1 MKIDKKYIVIAVCI
15 LIGGVL
21 TATLAFIG
29 PDIITNGT
37 INPNNVVTGNLKLK
51 ITDTSVNINN
61 MAPIRSSNYETEAFK
76 KEFTISN
83 AESTL
88 NGCMK
93 LYLNFNSISDTLK
106 SEYLVYKVVSSTGNV
121 SEGSFKDI
129 ADNKLLI
136 YDSDFIE
143 TNKSITYTLYI
154 WLRYVEDPTINLAS
168 LLGTSVNAYVSVNG
182 SDTKESTSCTFDSSK
197 KISYVVTFMN
207 TDNKTVL
214 ESRKVSSGSVLG
226 NLPDTKGYYTLK
238 NAKGDQYTSV
248 STVNN
253 DLILYPGAKV
263 TYCTYSGTPTQGT
276 EFVNGSYTY
285 HYKQEANG
293 ASSWSNISSD
303 GWGVML
309 TNKTSTAAVTS
320 DVCTYI
326 NNVPVV
332 SMSYMYFQSKATTLN
347 TYYDTSNV
355 TSMEEMFSGSS
366 VKSLDLSLFNTSKVT
381 TMYRMFYIT
390 NSLKTLDVSNF
401 DTSNVEGSLGM
412 IMMFRSCAATKLD
425 LSSFNTSKV
434 TNMSNM
440 FYGSKATEINVENF
454 DTSNVTSMSYMFY
467 NSQATTLDL
476 SSFELKSGVD
486 ITSMFENAK
495 ATKGYAKNSTI
506 ASSFNSTS
514 NIPSTLVFTVK

>member
-51 ITDTSVNINN
+51 ITDTSVNISN

-93 LYLNFNSISDTLK
+93 LYLNFNNISSQLK
-106 SEYLVYKVVSSTGNV
+106 SEYLVYKVVSSTGNI
-121 SEGSFKDI
+121 SEGSFKNI

-207 TDNKTVL
+207 EDDKTVL
-214 ESRKVSSGSVLG
+214 ESRKVSSGSTLSS
-226 NLPDTKGYYTLK
+226 LPSNGRYYTKVNANGTEYTSASAINDDVMLYVIMNPNSFSTDSWKTIINAVKNNNINKYNVGDTKEIDMGTYGTHTLRIANTSTPSECSRAGFSQSACGFVLEFADIITNHNMNPKGEYKGTTYYDGW
-238 NAKGDQYTSV
+238 NEDGWPASSMYTF
-248 STVNN
+248 VNN
-253 DLILYPGAKV
+253 DIYNAIPVEIKNAIIDTTVVSGHGKEETTNFTSTDKLYLLSTAEVWAQGGSNTIDYETARDNTRQLDYYKNLGV
-263 TYCTYSGTPTQGT
+263 TTNNYSGAIKK
-276 EFVNGSYTY
+276 NG
-285 HYKQEANG
+285 
-293 ASSWSNISSD
+293 
-303 GWGVML
+303 
-309 TNKTSTAAVTS
+309 TS
-320 DVCTYI
+320 D
-326 NNVPVV
+326 
-332 SMSYMYFQSKATTLN
+332 SYWWWLRSAYSIR
-347 TYYDTSNV
+347 YD
-355 TSMEEMFSGSS
+355 
-366 VKSLDLSLFNTSKVT
+366 
-381 TMYRMFYIT
+381 
-390 NSLKTLDVSNF
+390 
-401 DTSNVEGSLGM
+401 
-412 IMMFRSCAATKLD
+412 C
-425 LSSFNTSKV
+425 
-434 TNMSNM
+434 
-440 FYGSKATEINVENF
+440 FYGVGPGGNWI
-454 DTSNVTSMSYMFY
+454 SNYANYPF
-467 NSQATTLDL
+467 
-476 SSFELKSGVD
+476 GVAPA
-486 ITSMFENAK
+486 FRL
-495 ATKGYAKNSTI
+495 G
-506 ASSFNSTS
+506 
-514 NIPSTLVFTVK
+514 

>member
-93 LYLNFNSISDTLK
+93 LYLNFNSISEQLK
-106 SEYLVYKVVSSTGNV
+106 SEYLVYKVVSSTGNI

-168 LLGTSVNAYVSVNG
+168 LLGTSIDGYVSVNG

-197 KISYVVTFMN
+197 KISYVVTFMDKSGKN
-207 TDNKTVL
+207 VV
-214 ESRKVSSGSVLG
+214 ESRKVSSGSTLG
-226 NLPDTKGYYTLK
+226 NVPDNVVYVNKKDGTGTEYTSTSTITDDLMLYYLKLDFASDSWATIATNVRNGKGGNYTIGDTKTVDMGTYGTHTLRIA
-238 NAKGDQYTSV
+238 NTSTPSECSGTGFSQTACGFV
-248 STVNN
+248 LEFADIITEHAMNDTRTNVGGWPATSMRTFVNN
-253 DLILYPGAKV
+253 DIYNAIPSEIKNAIIDTTV
-263 TYCTYSGTPTQGT
+263 VSGFGPDDT
-276 EFVNGSYTY
+276 
-285 HYKQEANG
+285 ANF
-293 ASSWSNISSD
+293 
-303 GWGVML
+303 
-309 TNKTSTAAVTS
+309 TSTDKLYLLSTAEVWAQGSSNTIEYDTARDNTRQLDYYKNLGVTTSNKSGAIKKNGTSADWWWLRAAGS
-320 DVCTYI
+320 
-326 NNVPVV
+326 
-332 SMSYMYFQSKATTLN
+332 SS
-347 TYYDTSNV
+347 TYYFFIVRTDGGWSYDIAKYLRGV
-355 TSMEEMFSGSS
+355 APAFQ
-366 VKSLDLSLFNTSKVT
+366 
-381 TMYRMFYIT
+381 
-390 NSLKTLDVSNF
+390 
-401 DTSNVEGSLGM
+401 LG
-412 IMMFRSCAATKLD
+412 
-425 LSSFNTSKV
+425 
-434 TNMSNM
+434 
-440 FYGSKATEINVENF
+440 
-454 DTSNVTSMSYMFY
+454 
-467 NSQATTLDL
+467 
-476 SSFELKSGVD
+476 
-486 ITSMFENAK
+486 
-495 ATKGYAKNSTI
+495 
-506 ASSFNSTS
+506 
-514 NIPSTLVFTVK
+514 

>member
-93 LYLNFNSISDTLK
+93 LYLNFNSISEQLK

-143 TNKSITYTLYI
+143 TGKSISYTLYI

-182 SDTKESTSCTFDSSK
+182 SDTKESTSCKFDSSK

-214 ESRKVSSGSVLG
+214 ETRKVSSGSVLG
-226 NLPDTKGYYTLK
+226 NLPSTRQYFTKTGGNGTEYTSTSTINDDVMLYNSTFEYDTWSEIVANVKAKKISQYNVGDTKSVNLGTYGTHTLRIANTSTPSECSTSGFSQTACGFVLEFADIITTHKMNDTSTNVGGWPASSMYTF
-238 NAKGDQYTSV
+238 
-248 STVNN
+248 VNN
-253 DLILYPGAKV
+253 DIYNAIPSEIKNAIIDTTAVSGHGKSDTKNFTSTDKLYLLAPREIWSDFSQEFDTAKDLTRTLDYYTAQGVTTSSYSGAIKKNGSSAANWWHRSAYSNYSNYFHYV
-263 TYCTYSGTPTQGT
+263 NFSGAHNYTYSDTA
-276 EFVNGSYTY
+276 Y
-285 HYKQEANG
+285 
-293 ASSWSNISSD
+293 
-303 GWGVML
+303 GV
-309 TNKTSTAAVTS
+309 SPA
-320 DVCTYI
+320 
-326 NNVPVV
+326 
-332 SMSYMYFQSKATTLN
+332 F
-347 TYYDTSNV
+347 
-355 TSMEEMFSGSS
+355 
-366 VKSLDLSLFNTSKVT
+366 
-381 TMYRMFYIT
+381 R
-390 NSLKTLDVSNF
+390 
-401 DTSNVEGSLGM
+401 LG
-412 IMMFRSCAATKLD
+412 
-425 LSSFNTSKV
+425 
-434 TNMSNM
+434 
-440 FYGSKATEINVENF
+440 
-454 DTSNVTSMSYMFY
+454 
-467 NSQATTLDL
+467 
-476 SSFELKSGVD
+476 
-486 ITSMFENAK
+486 
-495 ATKGYAKNSTI
+495 
-506 ASSFNSTS
+506 
-514 NIPSTLVFTVK
+514 

>member
-93 LYLNFNSISDTLK
+93 LYLNFNSISEQLK

-143 TNKSITYTLYI
+143 TGKSISYTLYI

-425 LSSFNTSKV
+425 LSSF
-434 TNMSNM
+434 
-440 FYGSKATEINVENF
+440 
-454 DTSNVTSMSYMFY
+454 
-467 NSQATTLDL
+467 
-476 SSFELKSGVD
+476 ELKSGVD

>member
-51 ITDTSVNINN
+51 ITDTSVNISN

-93 LYLNFNSISDTLK
+93 LYLNFNSISNTLK

-168 LLGTSVNAYVSVNG
+168 LLGTSIDGYVSVNG
-182 SDTKESTSCTFDSSK
+182 TDTKESTSCPFDSSK

-214 ESRKVSSGSVLG
+214 ETRKVSSGSALG
-226 NLPDTKGYYTLK
+226 NLPSTRQYFTKTGGNGTE
-238 NAKGDQYTSV
+238 YTST
-248 STVNN
+248 STITDDVMLYNSTFEYDTWSTIIANVKAGNGSEYKVGSTKEVNLGTTYGTHTLRVANTSTPSECSTTGFSQTACGFVLEFADIITTHKMNDTVTNVGGWPASSMYTFVNN
-253 DLILYPGAKV
+253 DIYNAIPSEIKNAIIDTTVVSGHGVTSGETNFTSIDKLYLLSTAEVWAQGSSNTIYSDTARNNTRQLDYYKNLGV
-263 TYCTYSGTPTQGT
+263 TTSNYSGAIKKNGT
-276 EFVNGSYTY
+276 SAFSWWPRAAYSSANINFYRVADDGDWD
-285 HYKQEANG
+285 HNG
-293 ASSWSNISSD
+293 ANYSR
-303 GWGVML
+303 GV
-309 TNKTSTAAVTS
+309 APA
-320 DVCTYI
+320 
-326 NNVPVV
+326 
-332 SMSYMYFQSKATTLN
+332 F
-347 TYYDTSNV
+347 
-355 TSMEEMFSGSS
+355 
-366 VKSLDLSLFNTSKVT
+366 
-381 TMYRMFYIT
+381 R
-390 NSLKTLDVSNF
+390 
-401 DTSNVEGSLGM
+401 LG
-412 IMMFRSCAATKLD
+412 
-425 LSSFNTSKV
+425 
-434 TNMSNM
+434 
-440 FYGSKATEINVENF
+440 
-454 DTSNVTSMSYMFY
+454 
-467 NSQATTLDL
+467 
-476 SSFELKSGVD
+476 
-486 ITSMFENAK
+486 
-495 ATKGYAKNSTI
+495 
-506 ASSFNSTS
+506 
-514 NIPSTLVFTVK
+514 

>member
-51 ITDTSVNINN
+51 ITDTSVNISN

-154 WLRYVEDPTINLAS
+154 WLRYVEDPTINLTS

-182 SDTKESTSCTFDSSK
+182 TDTKESTSCTFDSSK
-197 KISYVVTFMN
+197 KISYVVTFMKE
-207 TDNKTVL
+207 DDKTVL
-214 ESRKVSSGSVLG
+214 ETRKVSSGSTLSS
-226 NLPDTKGYYTLK
+226 LPSNGRYYTKANANGTEYTTSSTINDDVMLYVMMEPNSFSTDSWITISKAVKNNNISKYDVGDTKTIDMGTYGKHTLRIANTSTPSECSGTGFSQTACGFVLEFVDIITTHKMNDTDTNVGGWPASSMRTFVKNDIYNAIPSEIK
-238 NAKGDQYTSV
+238 NAIIDTTVVSGHGYKDTANFTSTDKLYLL
-248 STVNN
+248 STAEVWAQGSSNTMSADSARDNTRQLDYYKNLNTDIVN
-253 DLILYPGAKV
+253 
-263 TYCTYSGTPTQGT
+263 YSSAIKN
-276 EFVNGSYTY
+276 NGSNTD
-285 HYKQEANG
+285 
-293 ASSWSNISSD
+293 SW
-303 GWGVML
+303 WL
-309 TNKTSTAAVTS
+309 RAA
-320 DVCTYI
+320 Y
-326 NNVPVV
+326 
-332 SMSYMYFQSKATTLN
+332 SYDNYN
-347 TYYDTSNV
+347 
-355 TSMEEMFSGSS
+355 
-366 VKSLDLSLFNTSKVT
+366 
-381 TMYRMFYIT
+381 FYIVGNDGCGGGIGNAHGT
-390 NSLKTLDVSNF
+390 GGVSPA
-401 DTSNVEGSLGM
+401 
-412 IMMFRSCAATKLD
+412 FRI
-425 LSSFNTSKV
+425 
-434 TNMSNM
+434 
-440 FYGSKATEINVENF
+440 G
-454 DTSNVTSMSYMFY
+454 
-467 NSQATTLDL
+467 
-476 SSFELKSGVD
+476 
-486 ITSMFENAK
+486 
-495 ATKGYAKNSTI
+495 
-506 ASSFNSTS
+506 
-514 NIPSTLVFTVK
+514 

>member
-106 SEYLVYKVVSSTGNV
+106 SEYLVYKVVSSTGNI

-129 ADNKLLI
+129 SDNKLLI

-182 SDTKESTSCTFDSSK
+182 SDTKESTSCKFDSSK

-214 ESRKVSSGSVLG
+214 ETRKVSSGSALG
-226 NLPDTKGYYTLK
+226 NLPSTRQYFTKTGGNGTEYTSTSTITDDALVYPKLTKFELDSWTTIATNVRNGNTGDYNVGDTKEVNLGTTYGTHTLRIA
-238 NAKGDQYTSV
+238 NTTTPSECSTSGFSQTACGFV
-248 STVNN
+248 LEFADIITTYEMN
-253 DLILYPGAKV
+253 DTDTNVGGWPASSMYD
-263 TYCTYSGTPTQGT
+263 
-276 EFVNGSYTY
+276 FVNYDIYNSLPSDLKSTIIDTTVVSSHGST
-285 HYKQEANG
+285 NG
-293 ASSWSNISSD
+293 ENFTSIDKLYLLSLKEVYSDWSTNSYSSYDSAKD
-303 GWGVML
+303 L
-309 TNKTSTAAVTS
+309 TRTL
-320 DVCTYI
+320 DYYI
-326 NNVPVV
+326 N
-332 SMSYMYFQSKATTLN
+332 K
-347 TYYDTSNV
+347 NV
-355 TSMEEMFSGSS
+355 TSSDNSETIKKYKTTDSWWWLREAHSNYDHSFFIVPTDDYSY
-366 VKSLDLSLFNTSKVT
+366 LSTYANTSGG
-381 TMYRMFYIT
+381 
-390 NSLKTLDVSNF
+390 VSPA
-401 DTSNVEGSLGM
+401 
-412 IMMFRSCAATKLD
+412 FRI
-425 LSSFNTSKV
+425 
-434 TNMSNM
+434 
-440 FYGSKATEINVENF
+440 G
-454 DTSNVTSMSYMFY
+454 
-467 NSQATTLDL
+467 
-476 SSFELKSGVD
+476 
-486 ITSMFENAK
+486 
-495 ATKGYAKNSTI
+495 
-506 ASSFNSTS
+506 
-514 NIPSTLVFTVK
+514 

>member
-93 LYLNFNSISDTLK
+93 LYLNFNNISDTLK

-168 LLGTSVNAYVSVNG
+168 LLGTSIDGYVSVNG
-182 SDTKESTSCTFDSSK
+182 SDTKESSSCTFDSSK
-197 KISYVVTFMN
+197 KISYVVTFFN
-207 TDNKTVL
+207 EDDKTVL
-214 ESRKVSSGSVLG
+214 ESRKVSSGSTLG
-226 NLPDTKGYYTLK
+226 TLPLNGRYYTKVNANGTEYTSTSTITDDVMLYVMMQPSSFSTDSWKTIANAVKNNNISKYSVGDTKSVKVGTYGTHTLRIA
-238 NAKGDQYTSV
+238 NTSTPSEC
-248 STVNN
+248 STSGFSQTACGFVLEFADIITEHKMNDTATNVGGWPATSMRTFVNN
-253 DLILYPGAKV
+253 DIYNAIPSELRNAIIDTTVVSGHGSRSGETNFTSTDKLYLLTLKEIYTNSSSSYDAAKDLTRTLDYYTSIGV
-263 TYCTYSGTPTQGT
+263 TTSSYSGAIKK
-276 EFVNGSYTY
+276 NGINASY
-285 HYKQEANG
+285 
-293 ASSWSNISSD
+293 W
-303 GWGVML
+303 WL
-309 TNKTSTAAVTS
+309 RAA
-320 DVCTYI
+320 Y
-326 NNVPVV
+326 
-332 SMSYMYFQSKATTLN
+332 SY
-347 TYYDTSNV
+347 
-355 TSMEEMFSGSS
+355 G
-366 VKSLDLSLFNTSKVT
+366 
-381 TMYRMFYIT
+381 T
-390 NSLKTLDVSNF
+390 NSFLYVDPKGDWQSNYANY
-401 DTSNVEGSLGM
+401 SRGVAPA
-412 IMMFRSCAATKLD
+412 FRI
-425 LSSFNTSKV
+425 
-434 TNMSNM
+434 
-440 FYGSKATEINVENF
+440 G
-454 DTSNVTSMSYMFY
+454 
-467 NSQATTLDL
+467 
-476 SSFELKSGVD
+476 
-486 ITSMFENAK
+486 
-495 ATKGYAKNSTI
+495 
-506 ASSFNSTS
+506 
-514 NIPSTLVFTVK
+514 

>member
-106 SEYLVYKVVSSTGNV
+106 SEYLVYKVVSSTGNI

-129 ADNKLLI
+129 SDNKLLI

-182 SDTKESTSCTFDSSK
+182 TDTKESTSCTFDSSK

-214 ESRKVSSGSVLG
+214 ESRKVSSGSALG
-226 NLPDTKGYYTLK
+226 NLPSTRQYFTKTGGNGTE
-238 NAKGDQYTSV
+238 YTST
-248 STVNN
+248 STITDDLLIYPKTTKFETDSWATIATNVRNGNIGDYNVGDTRTINMGTYGTHTLRIANTSTPSECSTAGFSQSACGFVLEFADIITTYNMNPKGTYKGTTYNYGWNVDGWPASSMYTFVNN
-253 DLILYPGAKV
+253 DIYNALPSELRSAIIDTTV
-263 TYCTYSGTPTQGT
+263 VSGH
-276 EFVNGSYTY
+276 GSTSG
-285 HYKQEANG
+285 E
-293 ASSWSNISSD
+293 
-303 GWGVML
+303 
-309 TNKTSTAAVTS
+309 TNFTSTDKLYLLAPGEIYS
-320 DVCTYI
+320 DWSTYQYSSYDTAKELTRTLDYYI
-326 NNVPVV
+326 N
-332 SMSYMYFQSKATTLN
+332 K
-347 TYYDTSNV
+347 NV
-355 TSMEEMFSGSS
+355 TSSDDSETIKKYKTTDSWWWLREAHSNYDHSFFIVPTDDYSY
-366 VKSLDLSLFNTSKVT
+366 LSTYANTSGG
-381 TMYRMFYIT
+381 
-390 NSLKTLDVSNF
+390 VSPAF
-401 DTSNVEGSLGM
+401 RLG
-412 IMMFRSCAATKLD
+412 
-425 LSSFNTSKV
+425 
-434 TNMSNM
+434 
-440 FYGSKATEINVENF
+440 
-454 DTSNVTSMSYMFY
+454 
-467 NSQATTLDL
+467 
-476 SSFELKSGVD
+476 
-486 ITSMFENAK
+486 
-495 ATKGYAKNSTI
+495 
-506 ASSFNSTS
+506 
-514 NIPSTLVFTVK
+514 

>member
-37 INPNNVVTGNLKLK
+37 INLNNVVTGNLKLK

-76 KEFTISN
+76 KEFTINN

-93 LYLNFNSISDTLK
+93 LYLNFNSISEQLK
-106 SEYLVYKVVSSTGNV
+106 SEYLVYKVVSSTGNI

-143 TNKSITYTLYI
+143 TGKSISYTLYI

-214 ESRKVSSGSVLG
+214 ESRKVSSGSALG
-226 NLPDTKGYYTLK
+226 SLPSTRQYFTKTGGNGTEYTSTSTITDDALVYPKLTKFELDSWTTIATNVRNGNTGDYNVGDTKEVNLGTTYGTHTLRIA
-238 NAKGDQYTSV
+238 NTTTPSECSTSGFSQTACGFV
-248 STVNN
+248 LEFADIITTYEMN
-253 DLILYPGAKV
+253 DTDTNVGGWPASSMYD
-263 TYCTYSGTPTQGT
+263 
-276 EFVNGSYTY
+276 FVNYDIYNSLPSDLKSTIIDTTVVSSHGST
-285 HYKQEANG
+285 NG
-293 ASSWSNISSD
+293 ENFTSIDKLYLLSLKEVYSDWSTNSYSSYDSAKD
-303 GWGVML
+303 L
-309 TNKTSTAAVTS
+309 TRTL
-320 DVCTYI
+320 DYYI
-326 NNVPVV
+326 N
-332 SMSYMYFQSKATTLN
+332 K
-347 TYYDTSNV
+347 NV
-355 TSMEEMFSGSS
+355 TSSDDSETIKKYKTTDSWWWLREAHSNYDHSFFIVPTDDYSYFSTYA
-366 VKSLDLSLFNTSKVT
+366 NTSGG
-381 TMYRMFYIT
+381 
-390 NSLKTLDVSNF
+390 VSPA
-401 DTSNVEGSLGM
+401 
-412 IMMFRSCAATKLD
+412 FRI
-425 LSSFNTSKV
+425 
-434 TNMSNM
+434 
-440 FYGSKATEINVENF
+440 G
-454 DTSNVTSMSYMFY
+454 
-467 NSQATTLDL
+467 
-476 SSFELKSGVD
+476 
-486 ITSMFENAK
+486 
-495 ATKGYAKNSTI
+495 
-506 ASSFNSTS
+506 
-514 NIPSTLVFTVK
+514 

>member
-93 LYLNFNSISDTLK
+93 LYLNFNSISEQLK

-143 TNKSITYTLYI
+143 TGKSISYTLYI

-207 TDNKTVL
+207 NDNKTVL
-214 ESRKVSSGSVLG
+214 ETRKVSSGSVLG
-226 NLPDTKGYYTLK
+226 NLPSTRQYFTKTGGNGTEYTSTSTINDDVMLYNSTFEYDTWSEIVANVKAKKISQYNVGDTKSVNLGTYGTHTLRIANTSTPSECSTSGFSQTACGFVLEFADIITTHKMNDTSTNVGGWPASSMYTF
-238 NAKGDQYTSV
+238 
-248 STVNN
+248 VNN
-253 DLILYPGAKV
+253 DIYNAIPSEIKNAIIDTTAVSGHGKSDTKNFTSTDKLYLLAPREIWSDFSQEFDTAKDLTRTLDYYTAQGVTTSSYSGAIKKNGSSAANWWHRSAYSNYSNYFHYV
-263 TYCTYSGTPTQGT
+263 NFSGAHNYTYSDTA
-276 EFVNGSYTY
+276 Y
-285 HYKQEANG
+285 
-293 ASSWSNISSD
+293 
-303 GWGVML
+303 GV
-309 TNKTSTAAVTS
+309 SPA
-320 DVCTYI
+320 
-326 NNVPVV
+326 
-332 SMSYMYFQSKATTLN
+332 F
-347 TYYDTSNV
+347 
-355 TSMEEMFSGSS
+355 
-366 VKSLDLSLFNTSKVT
+366 
-381 TMYRMFYIT
+381 R
-390 NSLKTLDVSNF
+390 
-401 DTSNVEGSLGM
+401 LG
-412 IMMFRSCAATKLD
+412 
-425 LSSFNTSKV
+425 
-434 TNMSNM
+434 
-440 FYGSKATEINVENF
+440 
-454 DTSNVTSMSYMFY
+454 
-467 NSQATTLDL
+467 
-476 SSFELKSGVD
+476 
-486 ITSMFENAK
+486 
-495 ATKGYAKNSTI
+495 
-506 ASSFNSTS
+506 
-514 NIPSTLVFTVK
+514 

>member
-106 SEYLVYKVVSSTGNV
+106 SEYLVYKVVSSTGNI

-129 ADNKLLI
+129 SDNKLLI

-182 SDTKESTSCTFDSSK
+182 SDTKESTSCKFDSSK
-197 KISYVVTFMN
+197 KISYVVTFMDI
-207 TDNKTVL
+207 DNKTVL
-214 ESRKVSSGSVLG
+214 ETRKVSSGTALG
-226 NLPDTKGYYTLK
+226 NLPSTRQYFTKTGGNGTEYTSTSTITDDALVYPKLTKFELDSWTTIATNVRNGNTGDYNVGDTKEVNLGTTYGTHTLRIA
-238 NAKGDQYTSV
+238 NTTTPSECSTSGFSQTACGFV
-248 STVNN
+248 LEFADIITTYEMN
-253 DLILYPGAKV
+253 DTDTNVGGWPASSMYD
-263 TYCTYSGTPTQGT
+263 
-276 EFVNGSYTY
+276 FVNYDIYNSLPSDLKSTIIDTTVVSSHGST
-285 HYKQEANG
+285 NG
-293 ASSWSNISSD
+293 ENFTSIDKLYLLSLKEVYSDWSTNSYSSYDSAKD
-303 GWGVML
+303 L
-309 TNKTSTAAVTS
+309 TRTL
-320 DVCTYI
+320 DYYI
-326 NNVPVV
+326 N
-332 SMSYMYFQSKATTLN
+332 K
-347 TYYDTSNV
+347 NV
-355 TSMEEMFSGSS
+355 TSSDNSETIKKYKTTDSWWWLREAHSNYDHSFFIVPTDDYSY
-366 VKSLDLSLFNTSKVT
+366 LSTYANTSGG
-381 TMYRMFYIT
+381 
-390 NSLKTLDVSNF
+390 VSPA
-401 DTSNVEGSLGM
+401 
-412 IMMFRSCAATKLD
+412 FRI
-425 LSSFNTSKV
+425 
-434 TNMSNM
+434 
-440 FYGSKATEINVENF
+440 G
-454 DTSNVTSMSYMFY
+454 
-467 NSQATTLDL
+467 
-476 SSFELKSGVD
+476 
-486 ITSMFENAK
+486 
-495 ATKGYAKNSTI
+495 
-506 ASSFNSTS
+506 
-514 NIPSTLVFTVK
+514 

>member
-93 LYLNFNSISDTLK
+93 LYLNFNNISDTLK
-106 SEYLVYKVVSSTGNV
+106 SEYLVYKVVSSTGNI

-182 SDTKESTSCTFDSSK
+182 TDTKASTSCTFDSSK

-207 TDNKTVL
+207 EDDKTVL
-214 ESRKVSSGSVLG
+214 ETRKVSSGSTLSS
-226 NLPDTKGYYTLK
+226 LPSNGRYYTKANANGREYTTSSTITDDVMLYVMMEPNSFSADSWYTITKAVKNNNISKYNVGDTKSVDLGTYGTHTLRIA
-238 NAKGDQYTSV
+238 NTSTPSECSTAGFSQSACGFVLEFADIITTHNMNPKGTYKGTQYNYGWNVDGWPSTSMR
-248 STVNN
+248 TFVNN
-253 DLILYPGAKV
+253 DIYNALPSEIKNAIIDTTV
-263 TYCTYSGTPTQGT
+263 VSGH
-276 EFVNGSYTY
+276 GSTSG
-285 HYKQEANG
+285 E
-293 ASSWSNISSD
+293 
-303 GWGVML
+303 
-309 TNKTSTAAVTS
+309 TNFTSTDKLYLLSTAEVWS
-320 DVCTYI
+320 
-326 NNVPVV
+326 
-332 SMSYMYFQSKATTLN
+332 Q
-347 TYYDTSNV
+347 
-355 TSMEEMFSGSS
+355 GSS
-366 VKSLDLSLFNTSKVT
+366 NTISGDTAKDLTRQLDYYKN
-381 TMYRMFYIT
+381 
-390 NSLKTLDVSNF
+390 
-401 DTSNVEGSLGM
+401 LG
-412 IMMFRSCAATKLD
+412 T
-425 LSSFNTSKV
+425 
-434 TNMSNM
+434 
-440 FYGSKATEINVENF
+440 
-454 DTSNVTSMSYMFY
+454 
-467 NSQATTLDL
+467 
-476 SSFELKSGVD
+476 
-486 ITSMFENAK
+486 
-495 ATKGYAKNSTI
+495 
-506 ASSFNSTS
+506 STS
-514 NIPSTLVFTVK
+514 NYSGAIKKNGTSASTWWLRAAYSYNTYSFLGVNYSGGWSAYGATNTYGVAPAFRLG

>member
-93 LYLNFNSISDTLK
+93 LYLNFNSISEQLK
-106 SEYLVYKVVSSTGNV
+106 SEYLVYKVVSSTGNI

-129 ADNKLLI
+129 SDNKLLI

-143 TNKSITYTLYI
+143 SSKSITYTLYI

-214 ESRKVSSGSVLG
+214 ETRKVSSGTALG
-226 NLPDTKGYYTLK
+226 NLPSTRQYFTKTGGNGTEYTSTSTITDDALVYPKLTKFELDSWTTIATNVRNGNTGDYNVGDTKEVNLGTTYGTHTLRIA
-238 NAKGDQYTSV
+238 NTTTPSECSTSGFSQTACGFV
-248 STVNN
+248 LEFADIITTYETN
-253 DLILYPGAKV
+253 DTDTNVGGWPASSMYD
-263 TYCTYSGTPTQGT
+263 
-276 EFVNGSYTY
+276 FVNYDIYNSLPSDLKSTIIDTTVVSSHGST
-285 HYKQEANG
+285 NG
-293 ASSWSNISSD
+293 ENFTSIDKLYLLSLKEVYSDWSTNSYSSYDSAKD
-303 GWGVML
+303 L
-309 TNKTSTAAVTS
+309 TRTL
-320 DVCTYI
+320 DYYI
-326 NNVPVV
+326 N
-332 SMSYMYFQSKATTLN
+332 K
-347 TYYDTSNV
+347 NV
-355 TSMEEMFSGSS
+355 TSSDDSETIKKYKTTDSWWWLREAHSNYDHSFFIVPTDDYSY
-366 VKSLDLSLFNTSKVT
+366 LSNYANTSGG
-381 TMYRMFYIT
+381 
-390 NSLKTLDVSNF
+390 VSPA
-401 DTSNVEGSLGM
+401 
-412 IMMFRSCAATKLD
+412 FRI
-425 LSSFNTSKV
+425 
-434 TNMSNM
+434 
-440 FYGSKATEINVENF
+440 G
-454 DTSNVTSMSYMFY
+454 
-467 NSQATTLDL
+467 
-476 SSFELKSGVD
+476 
-486 ITSMFENAK
+486 
-495 ATKGYAKNSTI
+495 
-506 ASSFNSTS
+506 
-514 NIPSTLVFTVK
+514 

>member
-143 TNKSITYTLYI
+143 TNKNITYTLYI
-154 WLRYVEDPTINLAS
+154 WLRYVEDPTINLTS
-168 LLGTSVNAYVSVNG
+168 LLGTSIDGYVSVNG
-182 SDTKESTSCTFDSSK
+182 SDTKESTSCKFDSSK

-214 ESRKVSSGSVLG
+214 ETRKVSSGSALG
-226 NLPDTKGYYTLK
+226 NLPSTRQYFTKTGGNGTEYTSTSTITDDVMLYNSTFEYDTWSEIVANVKANKISQYNVGDTKSVNLGTYGTHTLRIA
-238 NAKGDQYTSV
+238 NTSTPSEC
-248 STVNN
+248 STTGFSQTACGFVLEFADIIAEHKMNDTDTNVGGWPSTSMRTFVNN
-253 DLILYPGAKV
+253 DIYNAIPSEIKNAIIDTTVVSGHGSTSGEENFTSTDKLYLLAPGEVWSDWKTSRGASYDTAKDLTRTLDYYTSIGV
-263 TYCTYSGTPTQGT
+263 TTSNYSGAIKKNGT
-276 EFVNGSYTY
+276 SASGWWLRAAYSKTTTYFFSVYDNGDWRASYADSTC
-285 HYKQEANG
+285 
-293 ASSWSNISSD
+293 
-303 GWGVML
+303 GV
-309 TNKTSTAAVTS
+309 APA
-320 DVCTYI
+320 
-326 NNVPVV
+326 
-332 SMSYMYFQSKATTLN
+332 F
-347 TYYDTSNV
+347 
-355 TSMEEMFSGSS
+355 
-366 VKSLDLSLFNTSKVT
+366 
-381 TMYRMFYIT
+381 R
-390 NSLKTLDVSNF
+390 
-401 DTSNVEGSLGM
+401 LG
-412 IMMFRSCAATKLD
+412 
-425 LSSFNTSKV
+425 
-434 TNMSNM
+434 
-440 FYGSKATEINVENF
+440 
-454 DTSNVTSMSYMFY
+454 
-467 NSQATTLDL
+467 
-476 SSFELKSGVD
+476 
-486 ITSMFENAK
+486 
-495 ATKGYAKNSTI
+495 
-506 ASSFNSTS
+506 
-514 NIPSTLVFTVK
+514 

>member
-143 TNKSITYTLYI
+143 TGKSISYTLYI
-154 WLRYVEDPTINLAS
+154 WLRYVEDPTINLTS
-168 LLGTSVNAYVSVNG
+168 LLGTSVNAYVSVNE

-214 ESRKVSSGSVLG
+214 ETRKVSSGSALG
-226 NLPDTKGYYTLK
+226 NLPSTRQYFTKTGGNGTEYTSTSTITDDALVYPKLTKFELDSWTTIATNVRNGNTGDYNVGDTKEVNLGTTYGTHTLRIA
-238 NAKGDQYTSV
+238 NTTTPSECSTSGFSQTACGFV
-248 STVNN
+248 LEFADIITTYEMN
-253 DLILYPGAKV
+253 DTDTNVGGWPASSMYD
-263 TYCTYSGTPTQGT
+263 
-276 EFVNGSYTY
+276 FVNYDIYNSLPSDLKSTIIDTTVVSSHGST
-285 HYKQEANG
+285 NG
-293 ASSWSNISSD
+293 ENFTSIDKLYLLSLKEVYSDWSTNSYSSYDSAKD
-303 GWGVML
+303 L
-309 TNKTSTAAVTS
+309 TRTL
-320 DVCTYI
+320 DYYI
-326 NNVPVV
+326 N
-332 SMSYMYFQSKATTLN
+332 K
-347 TYYDTSNV
+347 NV
-355 TSMEEMFSGSS
+355 TSSDDSETIKKYKTTDSWWWLREAHSNYDHSFFIVPTDDYSYFSTYA
-366 VKSLDLSLFNTSKVT
+366 NTSGG
-381 TMYRMFYIT
+381 
-390 NSLKTLDVSNF
+390 VSPA
-401 DTSNVEGSLGM
+401 
-412 IMMFRSCAATKLD
+412 FRI
-425 LSSFNTSKV
+425 
-434 TNMSNM
+434 
-440 FYGSKATEINVENF
+440 G
-454 DTSNVTSMSYMFY
+454 
-467 NSQATTLDL
+467 
-476 SSFELKSGVD
+476 
-486 ITSMFENAK
+486 
-495 ATKGYAKNSTI
+495 
-506 ASSFNSTS
+506 
-514 NIPSTLVFTVK
+514 

>member
-93 LYLNFNSISDTLK
+93 LYLNFNSISNTLK

-154 WLRYVEDPTINLAS
+154 WLRYVEDPTINLTS

-182 SDTKESTSCTFDSSK
+182 SDTKESSSCKFDSSK

-214 ESRKVSSGSVLG
+214 ETRKVSSGSALGSFPSTRQYFTKTGGNGTEYTSTSTITDDALVYPKLTPFESDSWTTIATNVRNGNTGDYNVGDTRTINMGTYGTHTLRIANTSTPSECSGTGFSQSACGFVLEFADIITTRVMNNTNTNVG
-226 NLPDTKGYYTLK
+226 GWPASSMYTFVNTDIYNAMPSEIK
-238 NAKGDQYTSV
+238 NAIIDTTIVSGHGSTSGEENFTSTDKLYLLAPKEIYTNWSY
-248 STVNN
+248 SFDTAK
-253 DLILYPGAKV
+253 DLTRTLDYYKNIGVTNSNFSGAIKKKED
-263 TYCTYSGTPTQGT
+263 SADIWW
-276 EFVNGSYTY
+276 FR
-285 HYKQEANG
+285 A
-293 ASSWSNISSD
+293 ASS
-303 GWGVML
+303 
-309 TNKTSTAAVTS
+309 
-320 DVCTYI
+320 
-326 NNVPVV
+326 
-332 SMSYMYFQSKATTLN
+332 
-347 TYYDTSNV
+347 
-355 TSMEEMFSGSS
+355 
-366 VKSLDLSLFNTSKVT
+366 
-381 TMYRMFYIT
+381 
-390 NSLKTLDVSNF
+390 
-401 DTSNVEGSLGM
+401 
-412 IMMFRSCAATKLD
+412 
-425 LSSFNTSKV
+425 
-434 TNMSNM
+434 
-440 FYGSKATEINVENF
+440 
-454 DTSNVTSMSYMFY
+454 
-467 NSQATTLDL
+467 
-476 SSFELKSGVD
+476 
-486 ITSMFENAK
+486 
-495 ATKGYAKNSTI
+495 NSTI
-506 ASSFNSTS
+506 AFLYVGSTGSWYS
-514 NIPSTLVFTVK
+514 NTAPPPGGVSPAFRLG

>member
-37 INPNNVVTGNLKLK
+37 INKNNVVTGNLKLK

-93 LYLNFNSISDTLK
+93 LYLNFNSISEQLK
-106 SEYLVYKVVSSTGNV
+106 SEYLVYKVVSSTGNI

-197 KISYVVTFMN
+197 KISYVVTFFN
-207 TDNKTVL
+207 EDDKTVL
-214 ESRKVSSGSVLG
+214 ESRKVSSGSTLG
-226 NLPDTKGYYTLK
+226 TLPLNGRYYTKANANGTEYTTSSTINDDVMLYVMMEPNSFATDSWKTIVRAVKAGNTSKYNVGDTKEVNLGTTYGTHTLRIA
-238 NAKGDQYTSV
+238 NTSTPSECSGTGFSQTACGFV
-248 STVNN
+248 LEFADIITTHIMNDTDTNVGGWPVTVMRTFVNN
-253 DLILYPGAKV
+253 DIYNALPSKLREAIIDTTVVSGHGPNDTANFTSIDKLYLLAPK
-263 TYCTYSGTPTQGT
+263 
-276 EFVNGSYTY
+276 EIYT
-285 HYKQEANG
+285 NF
-293 ASSWSNISSD
+293 SSD
-303 GWGVML
+303 
-309 TNKTSTAAVTS
+309 
-320 DVCTYI
+320 
-326 NNVPVV
+326 
-332 SMSYMYFQSKATTLN
+332 
-347 TYYDTSNV
+347 YDTAKDL
-355 TSMEEMFSGSS
+355 TRT
-366 VKSLDLSLFNTSKVT
+366 LDYYVNKGVT
-381 TMYRMFYIT
+381 TSSYSEAIKKY
-390 NSLKTLDVSNF
+390 VSNYGTVDSAWWLRTPF
-401 DTSNVEGSLGM
+401 YYHSSNNTFICLVSNGVWSDLLDASNTGGVSPAFRLG
-412 IMMFRSCAATKLD
+412 
-425 LSSFNTSKV
+425 
-434 TNMSNM
+434 
-440 FYGSKATEINVENF
+440 
-454 DTSNVTSMSYMFY
+454 
-467 NSQATTLDL
+467 
-476 SSFELKSGVD
+476 
-486 ITSMFENAK
+486 
-495 ATKGYAKNSTI
+495 
-506 ASSFNSTS
+506 
-514 NIPSTLVFTVK
+514 

>member
-106 SEYLVYKVVSSTGNV
+106 SEYLVYKVVSSTGNI

-129 ADNKLLI
+129 SDNKLLI

-143 TNKSITYTLYI
+143 TNKNITYTLYI

-182 SDTKESTSCTFDSSK
+182 TDTKESTSCTFDSSK

-214 ESRKVSSGSVLG
+214 ESRKVSSGSALG
-226 NLPDTKGYYTLK
+226 NTPNNKIYVNRKDGTGTEYDSSYIVNEDMMLYYLKLNFSTDSWATIATNVRNGKGGNYTIGDTKTVDMGSYGTHTLRIANTSTPSECSTSGFSQTACGFVLEFADIITTHIMNPSGK
-238 NAKGDQYTSV
+238 YNGTQYDYGCNGGGWPNSSMRTF
-248 STVNN
+248 VNN
-253 DLILYPGAKV
+253 DIYNSLPSEIKNAIIDTTVVSSHGKEDA
-263 TYCTYSGTPTQGT
+263 
-276 EFVNGSYTY
+276 
-285 HYKQEANG
+285 ANF
-293 ASSWSNISSD
+293 
-303 GWGVML
+303 
-309 TNKTSTAAVTS
+309 TSTDKLYLLSTAEVWS
-320 DVCTYI
+320 
-326 NNVPVV
+326 
-332 SMSYMYFQSKATTLN
+332 Q
-347 TYYDTSNV
+347 
-355 TSMEEMFSGSS
+355 GSS
-366 VKSLDLSLFNTSKVT
+366 NTIKNDTARDVTRQLDYYKN
-381 TMYRMFYIT
+381 
-390 NSLKTLDVSNF
+390 
-401 DTSNVEGSLGM
+401 LG
-412 IMMFRSCAATKLD
+412 T
-425 LSSFNTSKV
+425 
-434 TNMSNM
+434 
-440 FYGSKATEINVENF
+440 
-454 DTSNVTSMSYMFY
+454 
-467 NSQATTLDL
+467 
-476 SSFELKSGVD
+476 
-486 ITSMFENAK
+486 
-495 ATKGYAKNSTI
+495 
-506 ASSFNSTS
+506 STS
-514 NIPSTLVFTVK
+514 NYSGAIKKNGTSADYWWLRAAVFSTPSFFLIVNNHGGWYSTNSDISRGVAPAFRLG

>member
-143 TNKSITYTLYI
+143 TGKSISYTLYI

-168 LLGTSVNAYVSVNG
+168 LLGTSIDGYVSVNG
-182 SDTKESTSCTFDSSK
+182 SDTKESSSCTFDNSK
-197 KISYVVTFMN
+197 KISYVVTFFN
-207 TDNKTVL
+207 EDDKTVL
-214 ESRKVSSGSVLG
+214 ESRKVSSGSTLG
-226 NLPDTKGYYTLK
+226 TLPLNGRYYTKVNANGTEYTTSSTITDDVMLYVVGNPNSFSTDSWYTISKAVKLNNISKYNVGDTKTVDMGTYGTHTLRIA
-238 NAKGDQYTSV
+238 NTSTPSEC
-248 STVNN
+248 STAGFSQTACGFVLEFADIITTHIMNDTDTNVGGWPATSMRTFVNN
-253 DLILYPGAKV
+253 DIYNAIPSEIKNAIIDTTAVSGHGKSDTKNFTSTDKLYLLAPREIWSDFSQEFDTAKDLTRTLDYYTAQGVTTSSYSGAIKKNGSSAANWWHRSAYSNYSNYFHYV
-263 TYCTYSGTPTQGT
+263 NFSGAHNYTYSDTA
-276 EFVNGSYTY
+276 Y
-285 HYKQEANG
+285 
-293 ASSWSNISSD
+293 
-303 GWGVML
+303 GV
-309 TNKTSTAAVTS
+309 SPA
-320 DVCTYI
+320 
-326 NNVPVV
+326 
-332 SMSYMYFQSKATTLN
+332 F
-347 TYYDTSNV
+347 
-355 TSMEEMFSGSS
+355 
-366 VKSLDLSLFNTSKVT
+366 
-381 TMYRMFYIT
+381 R
-390 NSLKTLDVSNF
+390 
-401 DTSNVEGSLGM
+401 LG
-412 IMMFRSCAATKLD
+412 
-425 LSSFNTSKV
+425 
-434 TNMSNM
+434 
-440 FYGSKATEINVENF
+440 
-454 DTSNVTSMSYMFY
+454 
-467 NSQATTLDL
+467 
-476 SSFELKSGVD
+476 
-486 ITSMFENAK
+486 
-495 ATKGYAKNSTI
+495 
-506 ASSFNSTS
+506 
-514 NIPSTLVFTVK
+514 

>member
-51 ITDTSVNINN
+51 ITDTSVNISN

-154 WLRYVEDPTINLAS
+154 WLRYVEDPTINLTS
-168 LLGTSVNAYVSVNG
+168 LLGTSIDGYVSVNG

-197 KISYVVTFMN
+197 KISYVVTFMKE
-207 TDNKTVL
+207 DNKTVL
-214 ESRKVSSGSVLG
+214 ETRKVSSGSALG
-226 NLPDTKGYYTLK
+226 NLPSTRQYFTKTGGNGTEYTSASTITDDVLVYPKLTKFESDSWTTIATNVRNGNIGDYNVGDTKTIDMGTYGTHTLRIANTSTPSECSTTGFSQTACGFVLEFADIITRHKMNDTYT
-238 NAKGDQYTSV
+238 NVGGWPASSMYTF
-248 STVNN
+248 VNN
-253 DLILYPGAKV
+253 DIYNGIPSELRNAIIDTTV
-263 TYCTYSGTPTQGT
+263 VSGH
-276 EFVNGSYTY
+276 GSTSG
-285 HYKQEANG
+285 E
-293 ASSWSNISSD
+293 
-303 GWGVML
+303 
-309 TNKTSTAAVTS
+309 TNFTSTDKLYLLAPKEIYT
-320 DVCTYI
+320 
-326 NNVPVV
+326 N
-332 SMSYMYFQSKATTLN
+332 F
-347 TYYDTSNV
+347 SN
-355 TSMEEMFSGSS
+355 S
-366 VKSLDLSLFNTSKVT
+366 
-381 TMYRMFYIT
+381 
-390 NSLKTLDVSNF
+390 F
-401 DTSNVEGSLGM
+401 DTSTDLTRTLDYYTSIGITTSSYSGAIKKERTSASAWWLRATHPDNIYNFLYVGTGGDWSGSLANSSYCVAPA
-412 IMMFRSCAATKLD
+412 FRL
-425 LSSFNTSKV
+425 
-434 TNMSNM
+434 
-440 FYGSKATEINVENF
+440 G
-454 DTSNVTSMSYMFY
+454 
-467 NSQATTLDL
+467 
-476 SSFELKSGVD
+476 
-486 ITSMFENAK
+486 
-495 ATKGYAKNSTI
+495 
-506 ASSFNSTS
+506 
-514 NIPSTLVFTVK
+514 